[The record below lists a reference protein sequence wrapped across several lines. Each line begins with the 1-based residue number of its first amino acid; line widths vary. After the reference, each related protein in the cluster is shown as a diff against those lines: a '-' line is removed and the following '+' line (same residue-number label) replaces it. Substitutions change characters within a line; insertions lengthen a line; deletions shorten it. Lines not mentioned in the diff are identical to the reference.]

1 MYAKLVTVILDFSGA
16 VANVIPSIQSTV
28 DNLLL
33 YQETVQPLGDLR
45 FMLDTYRT
53 GSFVPKVVTY
63 ENYYNSAD
71 GKWQNPG
78 PCGTD
83 NQF

>member
-1 MYAKLVTVILDFSGA
+1 MILDFSGA
-16 VANVIPSIQSTV
+16 IGNIIPSIQSTV

-71 GKWQNPG
+71 GTWPNTP
-78 PCGTD
+78 
-83 NQF
+83 